1 MITGGKLCVVS
12 TPTFNTKT
20 CMKNIFNIFS
30 GRTYTDVGS
39 SLISQ
44 DGEVF
49 NKVFNGYLTQ
59 DGDLIQKVGNGF
71 MNMTTGVQ
79 SQTGDPFEDEE

>member
-1 MITGGKLCVVS
+1 MIQGGKLCVVS
-12 TPTFNTKT
+12 TPTYIKI

-30 GRTYTDVGS
+30 GKTYTDAGS
-39 SLISQ
+39 SLISP

-49 NKVFNGYLTQ
+49 SKVFNGYLSQ
-59 DGDLIQKVGNGF
+59 DGNLIQKVGDGF

-79 SQTGDPFEDEE
+79 SSFGDPFEDEE

>member
-12 TPTFNTKT
+12 TPTP
-20 CMKNIFNIFS
+20 MNIFNIFS
-30 GRTYTDVGS
+30 GKTYTDFGS
-39 SLISQ
+39 SLISP

>member
-1 MITGGKLCVVS
+1 M
-12 TPTFNTKT
+12 
-20 CMKNIFNIFS
+20 NIFNMFS
-30 GRTYTDVGS
+30 NKNYTETGNVLVS
-39 SLISQ
+39 E
-44 DGEVF
+44 DGAVF

-79 SQTGDPFEDEE
+79 SQTGDPFEANE